1 MHRPTPPSDVN
12 TRLPVSVALLVT
24 LVVMLAAPAVAVAC
38 PCAAV
43 GHAMLW
49 RREHPPHPSTT
60 RGGARSSSA
69 RDPGVLLMAGF
80 APVALTALLIR
91 VYARRAQ
98 PNRYTLSYTRLAT
111 RHLENRKEL
120 T

>member
-1 MHRPTPPSDVN
+1 
-12 TRLPVSVALLVT
+12 
-24 LVVMLAAPAVAVAC
+24 
-38 PCAAV
+38 
-43 GHAMLW
+43 
-49 RREHPPHPSTT
+49 
-60 RGGARSSSA
+60 
-69 RDPGVLLMAGF
+69 MAGF